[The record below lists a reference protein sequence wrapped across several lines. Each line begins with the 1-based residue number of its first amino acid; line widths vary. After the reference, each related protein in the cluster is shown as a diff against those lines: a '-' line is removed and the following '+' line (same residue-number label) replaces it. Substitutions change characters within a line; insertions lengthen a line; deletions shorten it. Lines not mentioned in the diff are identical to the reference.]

1 MQGQQAIHK
10 GSQMRVRNVVA
21 LGAVALLC
29 GVPLSGTAQA
39 DPFDPHVPN
48 IGAGWCPGGGAVA
61 FNFGSWCD
69 GVPYEDGTRWHYDLA
84 PNFMKL
90 WCVTGDNRIFPAIA
104 PPGGC
109 GGSWQG

>member
-1 MQGQQAIHK
+1 MGLI
-10 GSQMRVRNVVA
+10 RR
-21 LGAVALLC
+21 AVTAATVLTAAAA
-29 GVPLSGTAQA
+29 VPVLAGPVTSAA

-48 IGAGWCPGGGAVA
+48 IGTGWCPGGGAVT
-61 FNFGSWCD
+61 FRLGSFCD
-69 GVPYEDGTRWHYDLA
+69 GIPYPDGTRWHYDLA